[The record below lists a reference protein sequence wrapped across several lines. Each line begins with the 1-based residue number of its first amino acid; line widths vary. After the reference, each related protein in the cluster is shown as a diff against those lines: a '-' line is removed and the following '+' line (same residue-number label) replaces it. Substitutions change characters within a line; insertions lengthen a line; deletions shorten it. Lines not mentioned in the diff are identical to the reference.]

1 MKRLCIGLVC
11 CLQFLML
18 SGQSLPVG
26 SGTIR
31 WIDPQTAGFPVVQ
44 GQAWSQEM
52 TGNYCRLPENM
63 RSEVRPMVWTLACHS
78 AGLSIWFRSNAAPIR
93 VRYAVTHNDERA
105 MPHMPAT
112 GVSGLDLYAVDQNGW
127 ERYVPGNSTGRS
139 RIPSMPCSNRNRIA
153 ILLGKDM
160 SFGCTFLCITE
171 CLSWK

>member
-93 VRYAVTHNDERA
+93 VRYAVTHNDERLCPICRQRECRGSICTRLTRTDGSV
-105 MPHMPAT
+105 MCR
-112 GVSGLDLYAVDQNGW
+112 V
-127 ERYVPGNSTGRS
+127 NSTGRS

>member
-127 ERYVPGNSTGRS
+127 ERYVPGKFYWTKQDTVYAVFQPEPDR
-139 RIPSMPCSNRNRIA
+139 RQNRPHYF
-153 ILLGKDM
+153 LL
-160 SFGCTFLCITE
+160 
-171 CLSWK
+171 